1 MNPEQSIQLA
11 VDRNLTQFRH
21 SQIRYFPYL
30 SGATDVY
37 KQKAKQFG
45 VPTPLIGRAI
55 LNPTKEQVS
64 VIGNDEVYEIAF
76 LFSRLEMIRKFPL
89 ANEGEW
95 LDVTGQI
102 EWYDRR
108 FKIEK
113 YQQSGQVGPDFSLVI
128 ALGNSLLGQRD
139 P

>member
-1 MNPEQSIQLA
+1 MDPEQSIQLA
-11 VDRNLTQFRH
+11 VDKQLTQFQH

-30 SGATDVY
+30 SGTTDVY
-37 KQKAKQFG
+37 KQKVKRFG
-45 VPTPLIGRAI
+45 APTPLVGRAI

-76 LFSRLEMIRKFPL
+76 LFSRLEMLRKFPL

-95 LDVTGQI
+95 MDVTGEM

-128 ALGNSLLGQRD
+128 VLGNSLLGQRD
-139 P
+139 S